1 MDKIIAMN
9 INQINE
15 KGLRL
20 LLNISP
26 EIPERIIGDELRI
39 TQILTNLINNAVKFT
54 SMGQIV
60 VDVVKTM
67 ELNDT
72 VELFFMVMDTGIGI
86 APEDMDKLFKSF
98 SQVDASITRR
108 FGGSG
113 LGLTIVKELVEL
125 MDGEVHVESEKGKG
139 STFSFSIRVKK
150 VENEWENKKA
160 YSSGKFVYDGTSRKE
175 ISDIDEEMYDIE
187 EIYRL
192 GSEDNKK
199 EIKNT
204 MEKLIIC
211 IEMENWDKAE
221 MFAET
226 VKKLVES
233 DKELKRKAFRVE
245 MTVRKADGEKAIL
258 QYNELKKLLDETLF
272 A

>member
-1 MDKIIAMN
+1 MSGRIKKHI
-9 INQINE
+9 
-15 KGLRL
+15 L
-20 LLNISP
+20 LAN
-26 EIPERIIGDELRI
+26 
-39 TQILTNLINNAVKFT
+39 
-54 SMGQIV
+54 
-60 VDVVKTM
+60 
-67 ELNDT
+67 
-72 VELFFMVMDTGIGI
+72 
-86 APEDMDKLFKSF
+86 
-98 SQVDASITRR
+98 
-108 FGGSG
+108 
-113 LGLTIVKELVEL
+113 
-125 MDGEVHVESEKGKG
+125 
-139 STFSFSIRVKK
+139 
-150 VENEWENKKA
+150 
-160 YSSGKFVYDGTSRKE
+160 
-175 ISDIDEEMYDIE
+175 
-187 EIYRL
+187 L